1 SRRTALAK
9 GQQPFAS
16 IMGCADSRVPPEVVF
31 DQGLGDLFV
40 VRVAGNVADDTAIG
54 SLEYAATVLAVPLIL
69 VLGHSHCGAVAAA
82 LKAAPGADL
91 SPGIKSLVD
100 AIQPAIQPVKSR
112 PGDMLDNAV
121 RANVVHVVQQ
131 LRSSKPTLAGLV
143 GDGKVRIV
151 GGHYDLATGVVE
163 MLA

>member
-1 SRRTALAK
+1 SLMVDLPPLARRTGAAAAEEPLARLVAGNKRFVAAKLTHPNQGGSRRTALAK

-31 DQGLGDLFV
+31 DQGLRDLFV

-112 PGDMLDNAV
+112 PGDML
-121 RANVVHVVQQ
+121 
-131 LRSSKPTLAGLV
+131 
-143 GDGKVRIV
+143 
-151 GGHYDLATGVVE
+151 
-163 MLA
+163 